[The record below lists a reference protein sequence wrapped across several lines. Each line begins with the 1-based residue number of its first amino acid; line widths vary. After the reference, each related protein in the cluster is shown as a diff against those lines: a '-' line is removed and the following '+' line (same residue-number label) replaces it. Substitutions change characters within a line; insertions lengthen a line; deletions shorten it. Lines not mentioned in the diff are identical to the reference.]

1 MTDIEKKSDSSSS
14 KGSGNSFG
22 FKGFTFSGNSQT
34 SNMLK
39 TYFKK
44 SHNVVTHKIKE
55 RYSSEEKKHTFQAG
69 SYQYFR
75 VITSILSLDGHVYE
89 TTSKALV
96 YSSPKHNEYDL
107 TLERYCPR
115 QMRREFKTK
124 ELDYDT
130 GVQEICVEQNEKP
143 VPKNPFTNLSGWSKI
158 DSDVSKYLYYK
169 PMDFKGPTN
178 FAGAQAICK
187 QFRKD
192 SHLAEIWSI
201 QELVELKKIGK
212 RKYWLNGYNSKP
224 SAIHI

>member
-1 MTDIEKKSDSSSS
+1 MQNQVIQILFYASWFLNPTLAKKVCSTIQLEAYCDIQTTSYTSIYQKQELYEYDESYINIMTDIEKKSDSSSS
-14 KGSGNSFG
+14 KGSGSSFG

-44 SHNVVTHKIKE
+44 SHNIVTHKIKE

-107 TLERYCPR
+107 TLERYS
-115 QMRREFKTK
+115 
-124 ELDYDT
+124 
-130 GVQEICVEQNEKP
+130 
-143 VPKNPFTNLSGWSKI
+143 VP
-158 DSDVSKYLYYK
+158 
-169 PMDFKGPTN
+169 
-178 FAGAQAICK
+178 
-187 QFRKD
+187 
-192 SHLAEIWSI
+192 
-201 QELVELKKIGK
+201 
-212 RKYWLNGYNSKP
+212 
-224 SAIHI
+224 